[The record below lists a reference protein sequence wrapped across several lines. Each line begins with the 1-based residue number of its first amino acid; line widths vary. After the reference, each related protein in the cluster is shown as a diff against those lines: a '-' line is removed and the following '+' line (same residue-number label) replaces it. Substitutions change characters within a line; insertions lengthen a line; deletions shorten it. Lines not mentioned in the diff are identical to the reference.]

1 MAGEISRERGTVSC
15 HTNTSHFGNY
25 LECSV
30 LGSQL
35 GLEDSRRL
43 FNCWWNPMQVEEDE
57 AVTENS
63 EEEKVAGEAKSEVF
77 TGPLLYFLICGM
89 PY

>member
-1 MAGEISRERGTVSC
+1 VRKRYCVLPHKHITLWQLSGM
-15 HTNTSHFGNY
+15 F
-25 LECSV
+25 L

-35 GLEDSRRL
+35 GLEDSRKL
-43 FNCWWNPMQVEEDE
+43 FNCWWNSMQVEEDE

-63 EEEKVAGEAKSEVF
+63 EEEKVADEAKPEVF
-77 TGPLLYFLICGM
+77 TGSVLYFIICGM